1 MKKMFALSLVLLCI
15 AINALAQDFSNSK
28 WVLTGNSI
36 QVASQYTQDAR
47 NDFYRILTYQS
58 MYEKPLTFFGLN
70 FRMAPA
76 NFQLDSGEL
85 SSDQLNRVLVAFGSG
100 IGSHFFVG
108 MVADAIETFSLFDKK
123 REPGFKTNISQGLI
137 YGGFYIDN
145 VQLALGWRS
154 ISPQSGINVNG
165 DLVDTRVQSSASTV
179 VEAPRQT
186 QLIYSAYI
194 NPGIFISYSSFKPV
208 LLDAL
213 TNSEITGKTK
223 TELQVVVQSPKRF
236 LPEIFGLPFLQLER
250 FTNTPL
256 FQQVLVAKEIY
267 LGMMGFDDIR
277 LFPKISGLGFRLAAQ
292 YRLTPS
298 PTITYIETS
307 GKWRLDDFI
316 EFGLR
321 SFIKNDSGSLHV
333 SSDEYISIGWLNT
346 ARWAFTHSYNSPDR
360 ATFLPFSDVHVYGF
374 QVVYGISDIIKPL
387 IPMIRSL

>member
-1 MKKMFALSLVLLCI
+1 
-15 AINALAQDFSNSK
+15 
-28 WVLTGNSI
+28 
-36 QVASQYTQDAR
+36 
-47 NDFYRILTYQS
+47 
-58 MYEKPLTFFGLN
+58 
-70 FRMAPA
+70 
-76 NFQLDSGEL
+76 
-85 SSDQLNRVLVAFGSG
+85 
-100 IGSHFFVG
+100 
-108 MVADAIETFSLFDKK
+108 MVADAIETFNLLDKK
-123 REPGFKTNISQGLI
+123 SDPGFKTNISQGLI
-137 YGGFYIDN
+137 YGGFYVEN
-145 VQLALGWRS
+145 VQLTLGWRS
-154 ISPQSGINVNG
+154 VSPQSGVNLMG
-165 DLVDTRVQSSASTV
+165 ELVDTRVNGSESTI

-194 NPGIFISYSSFKPV
+194 NPGIFISYSNYKPV
-208 LLDAL
+208 LFDAA
-213 TNSEITGKTK
+213 TNSESTGKTK

-256 FQQVLVAKEIY
+256 FQQVVTAKEIY

-277 LFPKISGLGFRLAAQ
+277 LFPEISGLGFRIAAQ

-307 GKWRLDDFI
+307 GKWRYNDFV

-321 SFIKNDSGSLHV
+321 SFLKNDSGSAHF

-374 QVVYGISDIIKPL
+374 QVIYGISDIIKPL
-387 IPMIRSL
+387 IPMIRSLDN